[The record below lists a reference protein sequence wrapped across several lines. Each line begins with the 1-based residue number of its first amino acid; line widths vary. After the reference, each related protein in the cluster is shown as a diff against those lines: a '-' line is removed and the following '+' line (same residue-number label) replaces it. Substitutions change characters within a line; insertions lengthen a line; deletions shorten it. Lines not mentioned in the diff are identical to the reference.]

1 MRHLVI
7 TLVVVVILAI
17 HSLLAAATRVTTGIT
32 AVAKTPITVS
42 FDGRS
47 FFVNNERKLFVAGS
61 IHYPRASRAEWPQIF
76 QLAKENGINLIQTY
90 VFWDVHEPEN
100 NQWYFPNDPTS
111 SYDLVAFIEE
121 AGKQGLYVHL
131 RISGYV
137 CAEWN
142 FGKLM
147 P

>member
-1 MRHLVI
+1 MRILLI
-7 TLVVVVILAI
+7 SLIVVAIVAI
-17 HSLLAAATRVTTGIT
+17 HSLLIEAIT
-32 AVAKTPITVS
+32 PTTVS

-47 FFVNNERKLFVAGS
+47 FFVNNERKLFIAGS
-61 IHYPRASRAEWPQIF
+61 VHYPRASRAEWPQIF
-76 QLAKENGINLIQTY
+76 QLAKENGLNLIQTY
-90 VFWDVHEPEN
+90 VFWDVHEPAN

-111 SYDLVAFIEE
+111 SYDLAAFIEE

-142 FGKLM
+142 FGKFLH
-147 P
+147 